1 MALVPALVVR
11 QIAMT
16 AVWNCAGTLVY
27 MAPEMKEAE
36 DIKGPPLDIF
46 SAGVLAA
53 EIATGAGPS
62 PGPEMV
68 RQGRQRVAVPEEDRR
83 AADIAAAPDEL
94 RVAVVARCIRDDPA
108 ERPTAGHLVTAC
120 RELQR
125 GLRYGTA
132 RAQLDDQN
140 AAAREGAEAA
150 RVRAAVSAAA
160 ATNLA
165 AMEAQKQAAAAAQDL
180 AVRTAVTAAVNAEAA
195 QRRIAVSALQ
205 QEHAAALSAA
215 AAEAAAR
222 QVAMEAEM
230 AAQRD
235 TFAAQI
241 EAMEAQRAEDVEP
254 AGAAAA
260 RSEQEQEDMAFARQL
275 QEEEQAEQAT
285 GSRPDIQI
293 VPNRLEWSG
302 KPFLPSLYV
311 CVPCV
316 RGSVWC
322 HLVGCVF

>member
-1 MALVPALVVR
+1 
-11 QIAMT
+11 MT

-165 AMEAQKQAAAAAQDL
+165 AMEAQMAEQQASQQAAAAAQDL

-260 RSEQEQEDMAFARQL
+260 RSEQEWEDMAFARQL
-275 QEEEQAEQAT
+275 QEQEQADQ
-285 GSRPDIQI
+285 
-293 VPNRLEWSG
+293 V
-302 KPFLPSLYV
+302 
-311 CVPCV
+311 
-316 RGSVWC
+316 
-322 HLVGCVF
+322 